1 MHKATHG
8 LLTSRASSASIC
20 ARDASGIRLSG
31 WSSQEM
37 LRAVSVSF
45 SASSRRRGC
54 SSGPLLLL
62 AVGSG
67 VGAAAAAAGGGLL
80 PAALL
85 LPLLWLPAAA
95 QTIQGRPAAALS
107 PLSLQ
112 LASAGCSRHNRG
124 ASATAMVLTAVVLQ
138 FAYVSWRRQHVPLV
152 AAAAARLAPP
162 LPCSAAHHVLPP
174 ASAMAA
180 IVLHCAALSEPGTN
194 LINAEAWVQPSEA
207 VISA

>member
-1 MHKATHG
+1 
-8 LLTSRASSASIC
+8 
-20 ARDASGIRLSG
+20 
-31 WSSQEM
+31 M

-45 SASSRRRGC
+45 SANSRRRGC

-85 LPLLWLPAAA
+85 LPLLRLPAAA
-95 QTIQGRPAAALS
+95 QTIQGRPAAALR

-124 ASATAMVLTAVVLQ
+124 ASAAAMVLRAICLQ
-138 FAYVSWRRQHVPLV
+138 FSYVSWRRQHVPL
-152 AAAAARLAPP
+152 AAARLAPP
-162 LPCSAAHHVLPP
+162 LACSAAHHVLPP

-180 IVLHCAALSEPGTN
+180 IVLHCGSLRELQEQVLSMQRNGYSLLRQWSVHGGEN
-194 LINAEAWVQPSEA
+194 WAE
-207 VISA
+207 